1 MGHPN
6 FEIDAQMQFIKLLHV
21 EVGRE
26 YEIVSDIEDK
36 LAGGRGAINSEGRH
50 ISRCL
55 KACTYYHHLQID
67 ISLLHIM
74 GKDNV

>member
-50 ISRCL
+50 IS
-55 KACTYYHHLQID
+55 
-67 ISLLHIM
+67 
-74 GKDNV
+74 